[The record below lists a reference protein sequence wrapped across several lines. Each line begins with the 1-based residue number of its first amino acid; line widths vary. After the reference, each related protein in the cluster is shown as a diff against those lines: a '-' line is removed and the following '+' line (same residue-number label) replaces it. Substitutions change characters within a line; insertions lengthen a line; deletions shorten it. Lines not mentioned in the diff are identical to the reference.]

1 MTITN
6 TRPAELHNLIKAH
19 VNAFNTHDN
28 ALFRSYDT
36 TKDHT

>member
-6 TRPAELHNLIKAH
+6 TRPAELQNLINAR
-19 VNAFNTHDN
+19 VNAFNTHAD